1 VNLHSVKA
9 GIVSFSAAIV
19 ASLCCLLPLAV
30 VILGLGSGAF
40 MMVTMQYRS
49 IFLPAGIIGVALG
62 YVLYFRETR
71 RCNSLGCSF
80 VGRKTNLALLLIATV
95 VVGLTVILDVFPAL
109 TSEIL
114 QDVM

>member
-1 VNLHSVKA
+1 MNIESLKA
-9 GIVSFSAAIV
+9 GVVSFSAAIV

-30 VILGLGSGAF
+30 VVLGLGSGAF
-40 MMVTMQYRS
+40 MMMTMQYRS
-49 IFLPAGIIGVALG
+49 IFLPTGVIGVSLG
-62 YVLYFRETR
+62 YFLFFREKR

-95 VVGLTVILDVFPAL
+95 VVSVALILDIFPAL